1 MQLAGEVLANV
12 LYWILDFSWWSR
24 KTQYHFLR
32 PQCYMLWSCVSIS
45 GHCSDLEDIKSRF
58 LRNRLDQK
66 SPTLSRA
73 ELHLQGI
80 CSSFIMD
87 SPYNLHFTAV
97 LVIDSL
103 LWLSTIFPTAF
114 MPASLSAGPVLVLV
128 SPSQLWSPWQ
138 PHQHTTSVWG
148 VAPLSLHFH
157 HQPKPCSYRGLSAG
171 DGETPHSRPFKL

>member
-114 MPASLSAGPVLVLV
+114 IPASLCRPSVGAGFTQPALKSMAASPAHHLSLRCCTTVTPFSSSAKAL
-128 SPSQLWSPWQ
+128 QLQ
-138 PHQHTTSVWG
+138 R
-148 VAPLSLHFH
+148 PLS
-157 HQPKPCSYRGLSAG
+157 RGWRNP
-171 DGETPHSRPFKL
+171 T